1 MTEESRHGC
10 SPRSSGN
17 GRAVR
22 FDSTLETHAA
32 IPLVL
37 MLEPLFRCDLA
48 CAGCGKIQYT
58 DHVLDTRLSPE
69 QCWKAVDECG
79 APMVSIAGGE
89 PLIRASSIRGSEFV
103 IDGGTIP
110 TV

>member
-1 MTEESRHGC
+1 MGVPLAQVATVARNVLTQRLKRM
-10 SPRSSGN
+10 PRY
-17 GRAVR
+17 
-22 FDSTLETHAA
+22 
-32 IPLVL
+32 PLVL

-48 CAGCGKIQYT
+48 CAGCGKIQYP

-79 APMVSIAGGE
+79 APMVSIAGGA

-103 IDGGTIP
+103 IDGRTIP